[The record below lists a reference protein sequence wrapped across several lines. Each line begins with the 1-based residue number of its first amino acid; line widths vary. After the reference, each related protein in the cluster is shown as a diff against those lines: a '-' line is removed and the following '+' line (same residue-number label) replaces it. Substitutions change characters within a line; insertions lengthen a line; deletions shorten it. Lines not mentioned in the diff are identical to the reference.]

1 MTTNQSAS
9 LAARGRIKRGSPHLK
24 PKVPPNR
31 GGEAPPKGAG
41 FFTTLPTP
49 ARQTRPVRI
58 GCASGFWG
66 DSEAGT
72 AQLVRDGKIDYL
84 VFDYLAEIT
93 MSLLARAKA
102 KSPDAGYA
110 PDFVRVVAQQAP
122 QFQAQ
127 GIRII
132 SNAGGVNP
140 RACADALAQAL
151 AAQNISMRI
160 AVVEGDDLSN
170 QLPALQAEG
179 IREMFSHAPMPTR
192 LLSANAY
199 LGAQPICA
207 ALDAGA
213 QVVITGRVVDS
224 AVTLAPLVHAF
235 RWRWDDWDRL
245 ATGSLAGHLIECGT
259 QCTGG
264 LFTDWQRVPGW
275 DNMGFPI
282 VECEADGRSIVVT
295 KPPGTGG
302 LVEPATVAEQIVYEI
317 ADPRRYLLPDVC
329 CDFSGVRLAQDGAD
343 RVRVSGARGLPA
355 PDTYKVNAT
364 YNDGWRLMATLM
376 LAGSEACAKAQRT
389 GESILLRCKRLLAER
404 GLPDFSETSLEVLGA
419 ESTYGPHARTAHTRE
434 VVLKL
439 AARHPQREA
448 LELLACEIA
457 PAATSMA
464 QGITGFAAGRPRPS
478 SVLRLFSFLVDR
490 DRVAQTVRLDGE
502 LLDFKPWNP
511 PPAGAVDR
519 DDTAASAPLDT
530 QPSCAI
536 GSTTRV
542 PLLRLA
548 HGRSGDKGDTANI
561 GIIARSPAAY
571 AELKRVLTSAVVR
584 DYFSHIVCGR
594 VQRYEL
600 PGFHALNFVLEQAL
614 GAGGVASLRYDPQGK
629 AFAQMLLDMEI
640 DVATD
645 VLKSLP

>member
-1 MTTNQSAS
+1 MTASSPSPPSAPKP
-9 LAARGRIKRGSPHLK
+9 LRI
-24 PKVPPNR
+24 
-31 GGEAPPKGAG
+31 A
-41 FFTTLPTP
+41 
-49 ARQTRPVRI
+49 
-58 GCASGFWG
+58 CASGFWG
-66 DSEAGT
+66 DSEAGA
-72 AQLVRDGKIDYL
+72 AQLVRGGHLDFL

-110 PDFVRVVAQQAP
+110 PDFVRVVAQLAP
-122 QFQAQ
+122 QLQAQ
-127 GIRII
+127 GIRVI

-140 RACADALAQAL
+140 QACADALAQAL
-151 AAQNISMRI
+151 AEGNIPMRI

-170 QLPALQAEG
+170 QLPALHAEG
-179 IREMFSHAPMPTR
+179 IRDMFSHAAMPPR
-192 LLSANAY
+192 LLSAHAY

-213 QVVITGRVVDS
+213 QIVITGRVVDS
-224 AVTLAPLVHAF
+224 AVTLAPLVHTF
-235 RWRWDDWDRL
+235 GWRWDDWDKL
-245 ATGSLAGHLIECGT
+245 AMGSLAGHLIECGT

-282 VECEADGRSIVVT
+282 VECEADGSHIVVT

-317 ADPRRYLLPDVC
+317 GDPCRYLLPDVC
-329 CDFSGVRLAQDGAD
+329 CDFSAVRLAQDGAQ

-355 PDTYKVNAT
+355 PDSYKVSAT
-364 YNDGWRLMATLM
+364 YSDGWRLMATLM
-376 LAGSEACAKAQRT
+376 LAGRDACAKAQRT

-404 GLPDFSETSLEVLGA
+404 GMPDFSETSLEVLGA

-439 AARHPQREA
+439 AARHAQREA
-448 LELLACEIA
+448 LELLAREIA

-478 SVLRLFSFLVDR
+478 PVVRLFSFLIDR
-490 DRVAQTVRLDGE
+490 ARVAQTVRLDGA
-502 LLDFKPWNP
+502 LLDFEPWNP
-511 PPAGAVDR
+511 PPASV
-519 DDTAASAPLDT
+519 ASAEDAAAPLPRHT
-530 QPSCAI
+530 VPSMDC
-536 GSTTRV
+536 TTRV
-542 PLLRLA
+542 PLRRLA
-548 HGRSGDKGDTANI
+548 YGRSGDKGDTANV
-561 GIIARSPAAY
+561 GVIARSPAVY
-571 AELKRVLTSAVVR
+571 AELKRVLTSAAVR
-584 DYFSHIVCGR
+584 DYFSHVVQGR

-600 PGFHALNFVLEQAL
+600 PGFHALNFVMEQAL

-629 AFAQMLLDMEI
+629 AFAQMLLDMEV

-645 VLKSLP
+645 VLETLP